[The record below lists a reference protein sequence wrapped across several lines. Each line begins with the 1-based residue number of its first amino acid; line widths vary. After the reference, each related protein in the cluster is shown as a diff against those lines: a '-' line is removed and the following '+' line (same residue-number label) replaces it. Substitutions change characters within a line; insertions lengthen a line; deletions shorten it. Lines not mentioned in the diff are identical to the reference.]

1 VSEIFQPIED
11 EWAEAIVRRDIAAAG
26 DILADDFVQSR
37 EGGVSAKRRI
47 SVRLTHE

>member
-11 EWAEAIVRRDIAAAG
+11 EWVEAIVRRDIAAAG

-37 EGGVSAKRRI
+37 EGGGQRQAADLGSADA
-47 SVRLTHE
+47 